1 MISFLKTYLIIEVL
15 ILFKQVGKFMKKIS
29 VAIPT
34 YFSSKFITDT
44 INSLKDNKIV
54 NEIIICDDS
63 EDKEEY
69 SRLVNLVSSLLENS
83 DINLNIQKNKS
94 KLEGFKNK
102 YKCVSLASNDF
113 VYQLDHDNIA
123 NKKTLDKIS
132 NLDIKSIDKEQLF
145 IPSKIIM
152 FKKNK
157 YEYIFKPS
165 YNVKYLN
172 KSLIFDSVFIKDYI
186 DTNNNFLLKKNVSWL
201 FNTGNQFFYRD
212 AYLSNLEKGLELSKT
227 TLSACS
233 FGMAYFWLSS
243 GNKICI
249 AEFLSH
255 YHRLHEDSAWVKEGE
270 KVVNS
275 VNYFKAEIL
284 NI

>member
-1 MISFLKTYLIIEVL
+1 
-15 ILFKQVGKFMKKIS
+15 MKKIS

-63 EDKEEY
+63 DDKEEY

-113 VYQLDHDNIA
+113 VYQLDHDNVA

-145 IPSKIIM
+145 IPSKIIL

-165 YNVKYLN
+165 YKVKYLN

-186 DTNNNFLLKKNVSWL
+186 DTNNNFLLKKNVDWL
-201 FNTGNQFFYRD
+201 LNTGNQFFYRD
-212 AYLSNLEKGLELSKT
+212 VYLSNLEKGLELSKT